1 MLNIAVIMILVR
13 WLYYSKTRRKDY
25 LFTYILISSIVFLL
39 CFLLESVKLQIG
51 FALGMFAIFGI
62 IRYRTDAL
70 PIKEM
75 TYLFLIIGVS
85 VINAL
90 TNTETSLVDLLFSN
104 FVIIFIT
111 YGLEKVWLLKHE
123 SSKLII
129 YEKINLIKEEN
140 YEELLKDLQERTGI
154 KKINRVEV
162 GKINFLRDICDLTIY
177 YYTDKINKGHVQ
189 IKIIQE
195 MMRMTTKKLVL
206 LFLLICT
213 TSISFS
219 QDDFGIWYSISA
231 EKKLVKNL
239 ELDLD
244 ANVRTYDNASKIEE
258 AFFDIGLTY
267 KFNKYLSAAASYRF
281 TEFKEDDDQFHPRHK
296 WFADLKGKLP
306 IGDFDYICPV
316 EISATLQN
324 IF

>member
-1 MLNIAVIMILVR
+1 MNTMNILVPEAVNIAGIHIIDLPGFIEFVLRFLLNISVIMILVR

-75 TYLFLIIGVS
+75 TYLFLVIGVS

-104 FVIIFIT
+104 FVIIFVT
-111 YGLEKVWLLKHE
+111 YGLEKLWLIKHE

-129 YEKINLIKEEN
+129 YEKINLIKEDK
-140 YEELLKDLQERTGI
+140 YDELLKDLQERTGI

-177 YYTDKINKGHVQ
+177 YYSDGINQGQ
-189 IKIIQE
+189 I
-195 MMRMTTKKLVL
+195 
-206 LFLLICT
+206 
-213 TSISFS
+213 SSNNS
-219 QDDFGIWYSISA
+219 
-231 EKKLVKNL
+231 KN
-239 ELDLD
+239 
-244 ANVRTYDNASKIEE
+244 
-258 AFFDIGLTY
+258 
-267 KFNKYLSAAASYRF
+267 
-281 TEFKEDDDQFHPRHK
+281 DDD
-296 WFADLKGKLP
+296 D
-306 IGDFDYICPV
+306 D
-316 EISATLQN
+316 
-324 IF
+324 